1 MFIPN
6 NILLNP
12 GSDSVSSIL
21 FSIWSEKNAR
31 SAVKPTAHFYQ
42 AVIRLVSHTVFFAF
56 KVFPDSASTA
66 ANATHSVQP
75 TPS

>member
-6 NILLNP
+6 IILLNP
-12 GSDSVSSIL
+12 GSASISSIL
-21 FSIWSEKNAR
+21 SSMYIKKCTA
-31 SAVKPTAHFYQ
+31 ALKPTAHSYQ
-42 AVIRLVSHTVFFAF
+42 AFIRFVSHTVFFAF

-66 ANATHSVQP
+66 ANAAHSVQP